1 MMHNIQPTGQRWLEE
16 GSVFCEYLAPQQAC
30 WSVRPFI
37 VLASNSSRSS
47 GCLGLPG
54 IVVSS
59 TKTEVKFDSYPNLTI
74 TSPSSCWRPS
84 VSMPVDY
91 APSDCAKDRTS
102 DWILKL
108 ESGTQG
114 VNYFMSFWAMRSIHK
129 CTVLWTNTCHCI
141 MVSSSIGGD
150 RSIAA

>member
-74 TSPSSCWRPS
+74 TSPSSWWRPS

-108 ESGTQG
+108 ESGTQVLVG
-114 VNYFMSFWAMRSIHK
+114 IGLLLHDTGIHY
-129 CTVLWTNTCHCI
+129 
-141 MVSSSIGGD
+141 
-150 RSIAA
+150 